1 MLFEPATIR
10 KEMQEMTVIGSFL
23 NRTRFPLKP
32 YVNDRLSKLNLNYP
46 KNGEFKTVVIGA
58 GCSGLY
64 AAYRLNRCDKDSV
77 GIFDLA

>member
-1 MLFEPATIR
+1 
-10 KEMQEMTVIGSFL
+10 MTVIGNFL

-32 YVNDRLSKLNLNYP
+32 YVNDRLFKLNFNYP

-64 AAYRLNRCDKDSV
+64 SAFRLNKSNQEGV
-77 GIFDLA
+77 GIFDLSERISGGLKSF